1 MIKNISFVC
10 LSFLLGYYVG
20 YYIQNKKFER
30 RKDLLLALQELVKRR
45 NNQMVENFA
54 TLYSLTE
61 HDETR
66 FTEVDEMLSSMW
78 MD

>member
-1 MIKNISFVC
+1 M
-10 LSFLLGYYVG
+10 G

-61 HDETR
+61 HDETK

>member
-20 YYIQNKKFER
+20 YYVQNKKFER

>member
-10 LSFLLGYYVG
+10 LSFLLGYYMG

-61 HDETR
+61 HDETK

>member
-1 MIKNISFVC
+1 MIKNISMVC
-10 LSFLLGYYVG
+10 FSFLIGYYVG
-20 YYIQNKKFER
+20 YYVQNKKFER
-30 RKDLLLALQELVKRR
+30 RKALLLALQELVKRR

-61 HDETR
+61 HDETK

>member
-30 RKDLLLALQELVKRR
+30 RKDLLLALQELVKCR

-61 HDETR
+61 HDETK

>member
-1 MIKNISFVC
+1 MIKNISIVC
-10 LSFLLGYYVG
+10 LSFLVGYYVG
-20 YYIQNKKFER
+20 YYIQNKKFKR

-61 HDETR
+61 HDETK

>member
-1 MIKNISFVC
+1 MIKNISMVC
-10 LSFLLGYYVG
+10 FSFLIGYYVG
-20 YYIQNKKFER
+20 YYVQNKKFER
-30 RKDLLLALQELVKRR
+30 REALLLALRELVKRR